1 MMKAM
6 LTQEENKRDEVED
19 GWQHDTE
26 GNNTRLLNKTISN
39 IEKKER
45 KKTNKYIRTLVFII
59 ENHKLVNGQTEQI
72 ELVFY
77 Y

>member
-45 KKTNKYIRTLVFII
+45 KKKQTNI
-59 ENHKLVNGQTEQI
+59 
-72 ELVFY
+72 
-77 Y
+77 

>member
-19 GWQHDTE
+19 EWQHDTE

-45 KKTNKYIRTLVFII
+45 KKNK
-59 ENHKLVNGQTEQI
+59 QI
-72 ELVFY
+72 YKNLGIY